1 MQYRLLG
8 RTGVSVSALCFGA
21 MTFGREAD
29 AQTSARLFALCL
41 DAGINFFD
49 CADIYADGRS
59 EEILGELIRGRR
71 EELVITSKVG
81 MPSGPDRNALGL
93 SRRYIMRQVETSLRR
108 LGTDT
113 IDVYFCHTYDDQPHP
128 HETLRALDDLVRQG
142 KIRYAGVSNWPA
154 WRTARALGECERLGL
169 APIQVV
175 QPMYSLV
182 KRTAEVE
189 ILPMA
194 AAEGLGVISYSP
206 LGGGLLS
213 GKYGLGGAKGRLTS
227 NAMYAERYALAMA
240 EGAAG
245 RFAEYARTKGV
256 HPVTL
261 AVAWV
266 KAHPAI
272 TAPIIGARS
281 VEQLEPALAAADY
294 AMGSA
299 EWEEIAALTPPVPVA
314 TDRDEERTG
323 KGMFPR

>member
-1 MQYRLLG
+1 
-8 RTGVSVSALCFGA
+8 
-21 MTFGREAD
+21 
-29 AQTSARLFALCL
+29 
-41 DAGINFFD
+41 
-49 CADIYADGRS
+49 
-59 EEILGELIRGRR
+59 
-71 EELVITSKVG
+71 
-81 MPSGPDRNALGL
+81 
-93 SRRYIMRQVETSLRR
+93 
-108 LGTDT
+108 
-113 IDVYFCHTYDDQPHP
+113 
-128 HETLRALDDLVRQG
+128 
-142 KIRYAGVSNWPA
+142 
-154 WRTARALGECERLGL
+154 
-169 APIQVV
+169 
-175 QPMYSLV
+175 
-182 KRTAEVE
+182 
-189 ILPMA
+189 
-194 AAEGLGVISYSP
+194 
-206 LGGGLLS
+206 
-213 GKYGLGGAKGRLTS
+213 
-227 NAMYAERYALAMA
+227 MYAERYALAMA